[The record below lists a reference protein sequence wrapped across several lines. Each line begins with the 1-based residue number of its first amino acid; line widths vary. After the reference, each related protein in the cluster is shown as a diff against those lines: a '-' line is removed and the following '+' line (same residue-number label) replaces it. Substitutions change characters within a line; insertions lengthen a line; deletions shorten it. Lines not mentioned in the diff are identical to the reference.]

1 MSKNH
6 KIYVTVVT
14 NRGYSYIPNIVN
26 NFIRQSYPFKKLI
39 IIINRSDV
47 TKKEYINRINLNQ
60 ITNYDIEILPDKSL
74 GMCLNYAISKIPEDY
89 NIWCKMDD
97 DDYYGKHY
105 LLTNLEAMLSSKA
118 DIVGRGDMY
127 VYVHEWKK
135 LFLKING
142 GNKIFKRW
150 VQGAS
155 LFVKKYV
162 FNKILFSNISIGED
176 VNFGESASK
185 IGFKIFTA
193 PINDYIVVRHI
204 DSNKHTWKRDMV
216 SYLKYSK
223 PVNIKIFK
231 DYNNHIF

>member
-1 MSKNH
+1 M
-6 KIYVTVVT
+6 
-14 NRGYSYIPNIVN
+14 
-26 NFIRQSYPFKKLI
+26 
-39 IIINRSDV
+39 
-47 TKKEYINRINLNQ
+47 
-60 ITNYDIEILPDKSL
+60 
-74 GMCLNYAISKIPEDY
+74 
-89 NIWCKMDD
+89 
-97 DDYYGKHY
+97 
-105 LLTNLEAMLSSKA
+105 
-118 DIVGRGDMY
+118 
-127 VYVHEWKK
+127 
-135 LFLKING
+135 
-142 GNKIFKRW
+142 
-150 VQGAS
+150 
-155 LFVKKYV
+155 FVKKYV